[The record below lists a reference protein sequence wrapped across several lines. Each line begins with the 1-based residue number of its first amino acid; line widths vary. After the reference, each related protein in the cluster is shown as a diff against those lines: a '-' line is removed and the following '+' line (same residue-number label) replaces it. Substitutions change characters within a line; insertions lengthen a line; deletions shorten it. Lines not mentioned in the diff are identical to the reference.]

1 MGRYGPSILKYH
13 GHLKKEVKVSLQHPG
28 IQLWTVPVS
37 GLWSIEARGA
47 SGADGILIGS
57 AANRKQGGLGAIVKG
72 KFLLNKGRV
81 IKILVGHEGSR
92 DPIDPHRPG
101 GGGGGTFVVYEDN
114 NPLLVAGGGGG
125 GGIPRASK
133 YACVCYEGNMGAKL
147 RSQGLFPGLGACPAP
162 KHAREKALGT
172 RFMSAHAI
180 DTTTC

>member
-1 MGRYGPSILKYH
+1 MFSFSTCKVRVLTNNGAVGRFGPTRLKYH
-13 GHLKKEVKVSLQHPG
+13 GHLKQEVKVSLQHPG

-47 SGADGILIGS
+47 SGSDGILVGS
-57 AANRKQGGLGAIVKG
+57 SANRKQGGLGAIVKG
-72 KFLLNKGRV
+72 KFLLQKGRV

-114 NPLLVAGGGGG
+114 KPLLVAGGGGG

-133 YACVCYEGNMGAKL
+133 YPCVCY
-147 RSQGLFPGLGACPAP
+147 F
-162 KHAREKALGT
+162 
-172 RFMSAHAI
+172 F
-180 DTTTC
+180 